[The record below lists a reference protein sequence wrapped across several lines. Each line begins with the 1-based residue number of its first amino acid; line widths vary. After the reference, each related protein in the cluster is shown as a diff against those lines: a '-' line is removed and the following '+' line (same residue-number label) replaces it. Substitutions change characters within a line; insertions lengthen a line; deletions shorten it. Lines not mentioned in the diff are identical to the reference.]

1 MSESSAGPWHQP
13 AAKSHGDWPDWKK
26 ISKSFNIK
34 SSTNLA
40 YLSDFPMLSRSF
52 TAKIPSHKNK
62 GLEKLQKVKTGL
74 SPSEEYT
81 SVDLIKVLKSS
92 SGHQSNLE

>member
-34 SSTNLA
+34 SPTNLA
-40 YLSDFPMLSRSF
+40 YLSDFPTLSSRSF

-62 GLEKLQKVKTGL
+62 GLEKLQKVKTRL

-81 SVDLIKVLKSS
+81 SVDLIKGQ
-92 SGHQSNLE
+92 GHQSNLE